1 MATEGGG
8 GAPVSL
14 HAMLELTEL
23 YQRALGEAVGCWGG
37 GGAIVVMEK
46 RRGQPVTGNGDGG
59 LSARGRLLLRA
70 LRAAKEEPGNAKWC
84 AGREWAVLGC

>member
-1 MATEGGG
+1 MVNLSRALSWPAVVGLGPTTVTEGGG

-46 RRGQPVTGNGDGG
+46 RRGQPMTGNGDGG

-70 LRAAKEEPGNAKWC
+70 L
-84 AGREWAVLGC
+84 